1 MMHYLLILLI
11 GYLLGCSNMA
21 VYLAAAQ
28 NVDLRSGGSGNPG
41 EILECD
47 KRFVIACGSGAVML
61 TEVQLESKKRMSAED
76 LLRGFKPEK
85 NEVLPN

>member
-28 NVDLRSGGSGNPG
+28 NVDLRS
-41 EILECD
+41 
-47 KRFVIACGSGAVML
+47 AAVE
-61 TEVQLESKKRMSAED
+61 TPVPPTR
-76 LLRGFKPEK
+76 
-85 NEVLPN
+85 

>member
-28 NVDLRSGGSGNPG
+28 NIDLCSGGSGNPRRLQRADPNG
-41 EILECD
+41 LA
-47 KRFVIACGSGAVML
+47 RGAA
-61 TEVQLESKKRMSAED
+61 RRCA
-76 LLRGFKPEK
+76 
-85 NEVLPN
+85 

>member
-41 EILECD
+41 ASNALILMGVD
-47 KRFVIACGSGAVML
+47 DNMTNIIKGLIIVGAVILDMRKNA
-61 TEVQLESKKRMSAED
+61 KK
-76 LLRGFKPEK
+76 
-85 NEVLPN
+85 V

>member
-28 NVDLRSGGSGNPG
+28 NVDP
-41 EILECD
+41 
-47 KRFVIACGSGAVML
+47 ACTLSDRRTGL
-61 TEVQLESKKRMSAED
+61 
-76 LLRGFKPEK
+76 
-85 NEVLPN
+85 